1 MKPATLHARPATEVY
16 LVNVPLVKPR
26 TITSLDKPVAPPA
39 RLDITNILLKS
50 AELVSPPALRA
61 PDRIVLVIA
70 VSSGNTQMEPPAVCH
85 ASKTVKSA
93 IIPQPVRL
101 VILITRSDPLM
112 APAIVLLEPFQTD

>member
-1 MKPATLHARPATEVY
+1 MKPVTLHARPATEVY
-16 LVNVPLVKPR
+16 LVNVPHVKPR
-26 TITSLDKPVAPPA
+26 AITSLDKPAAPPA

-70 VSSGNTQMEPPAVCH
+70 VSSGNTHMEPPAVCH
-85 ASKTVKSA
+85 AFKTVKSA

-101 VILITRSDPLM
+101 AILITRLTPLIIPVI
-112 APAIVLLEPFQTD
+112 AR